1 MKSSRQM
8 KPLEGWGAGNT
19 VVRGNMGSKS
29 LRNIERRSQSSGF
42 SLIELLIVVA
52 VLIILA
58 AIAIPRYTAAIAAS
72 GDATSKSDLRNA
84 MTALARY
91 AIKNNTYPDTIAEL
105 EASGYSLSAAVTWDK
120 YELSDGSVHMH
131 VIHAKSTNAWHADY
145 PDEGTEIEIRSP
157 GP

>member
-1 MKSSRQM
+1 MGR
-8 KPLEGWGAGNT
+8 KPLRIIG
-19 VVRGNMGSKS
+19 RSRSK
-29 LRNIERRSQSSGF
+29 SSGF

-52 VLIILA
+52 IITIIA
-58 AIAIPRYTAAIAAS
+58 AIAVPRYTAAIAAS
-72 GDATSKSDLRNA
+72 GDATSKADLRNA

-105 EASGYSLSAAVTWDK
+105 EASGYSLSAAVTWDR
-120 YELSDGSVHMH
+120 YEFVDGSVHMH

-145 PDEGTEIEIRSP
+145 PTEGTEIEIRSP